1 MSSSFYISHTRVCVC
16 IIQKQLL
23 ICSTAHILLIIKI
36 FNIMAKVILAPF
48 IESISGKVGNLQF
61 RTLKSG
67 RTVVH
72 ARRGMSEEGIVH
84 RSTPPTQAEIA
95 HRKRFGMVSSI
106 TAEIQGRY
114 ARIDKA
120 AADRQQIW
128 LKVKYLYDKHVND
141 VEDEKELRKLILA
154 KYDKSTSKPR

>member
-1 MSSSFYISHTRVCVC
+1 
-16 IIQKQLL
+16 
-23 ICSTAHILLIIKI
+23 
-36 FNIMAKVILAPF
+36 MARVILAPF

-67 RTVVH
+67 KTVVH
-72 ARRGMSEEGIVH
+72 ARRCTTEDGIMH
-84 RSTPPTQAEIA
+84 RATPPTPAEIA

-128 LKVKYLYDKHVND
+128 LRVKYLYDKHVNE
-141 VEDEKELRKLILA
+141 VKDEKELRQLILE
-154 KYDKSTSKPR
+154 KYDKSTLKPAQNPVLLRKK

>member
-1 MSSSFYISHTRVCVC
+1 
-16 IIQKQLL
+16 
-23 ICSTAHILLIIKI
+23 
-36 FNIMAKVILAPF
+36 MAKVILAPF

-72 ARRGMSEEGIVH
+72 ARRGMTEEGIVH

-128 LKVKYLYDKHVND
+128 LKVKYLYDKHVQE

>member
-1 MSSSFYISHTRVCVC
+1 
-16 IIQKQLL
+16 
-23 ICSTAHILLIIKI
+23 
-36 FNIMAKVILAPF
+36 MAKVILAPF

-72 ARRGMSEEGIVH
+72 ARRGMTEEGIVH

-141 VEDEKELRKLILA
+141 VEDEKELRKMILA
-154 KYDKSTSKPR
+154 KYDKSTFKPR

>member
-1 MSSSFYISHTRVCVC
+1 
-16 IIQKQLL
+16 
-23 ICSTAHILLIIKI
+23 
-36 FNIMAKVILAPF
+36 MAKVTLAPF

-72 ARRGMSEEGIVH
+72 ARRCVAEDGTAH
-84 RSTPPTQAEIA
+84 RSTPPTPAEIA

-106 TAEIQGRY
+106 TAEIQSLY
-114 ARIDKA
+114 PRIDQA

-128 LKVKYLYDKHVND
+128 LRVKYLYDKHANEVK
-141 VEDEKELRKLILA
+141 DEKELRQLILE
-154 KYDKSTSKPR
+154 KYDKSTLKPR

>member
-1 MSSSFYISHTRVCVC
+1 
-16 IIQKQLL
+16 
-23 ICSTAHILLIIKI
+23 
-36 FNIMAKVILAPF
+36 MARVILAPF

-72 ARRGMSEEGIVH
+72 ARRCVAEDGTAH
-84 RSTPPTQAEIA
+84 RSTPPTPAEIA

-114 ARIDKA
+114 ARIDQA

-128 LKVKYLYDKHVND
+128 LRVKYLYDKHVNEVNERRERIASTD
-141 VEDEKELRKLILA
+141 PRKVRQ
-154 KYDKSTSKPR
+154 KYLKTPLKPRFSPKKMKRISKEELARRLARRPF

>member
-1 MSSSFYISHTRVCVC
+1 
-16 IIQKQLL
+16 
-23 ICSTAHILLIIKI
+23 
-36 FNIMAKVILAPF
+36 MAKVVLAPF

-72 ARRGMSEEGIVH
+72 ARRGMTEEGIVH

-128 LKVKYLYDKHVND
+128 LKVKYLYDKHVQE

>member
-1 MSSSFYISHTRVCVC
+1 
-16 IIQKQLL
+16 
-23 ICSTAHILLIIKI
+23 
-36 FNIMAKVILAPF
+36 MAKVILAPF

-72 ARRGMSEEGIVH
+72 ARRGMTEEGIVH

>member
-1 MSSSFYISHTRVCVC
+1 
-16 IIQKQLL
+16 
-23 ICSTAHILLIIKI
+23 
-36 FNIMAKVILAPF
+36 MAKVVLAPF

-67 RTVVH
+67 KTVVH
-72 ARRGMSEEGIVH
+72 ARRCTTEDGIMH
-84 RSTPPTQAEIA
+84 RATPPTPAEIA

-120 AADRQQIW
+120 AAERQQIW
-128 LKVKYLYDKHVND
+128 LRVKYLYDKHANEVK
-141 VEDEKELRKLILA
+141 DEKELRKLILE
-154 KYDKSTSKPR
+154 KYDKSTLKPAQNPVLLRKK

>member
-1 MSSSFYISHTRVCVC
+1 
-16 IIQKQLL
+16 
-23 ICSTAHILLIIKI
+23 
-36 FNIMAKVILAPF
+36 MAKVILAPF

-72 ARRGMSEEGIVH
+72 ARRGMTEEGIVH

-120 AADRQQIW
+120 ATDRQQIW

-141 VEDEKELRKLILA
+141 VEDEKELRKMILA
-154 KYDKSTSKPR
+154 KYDKSTFKPR

>member
-1 MSSSFYISHTRVCVC
+1 
-16 IIQKQLL
+16 
-23 ICSTAHILLIIKI
+23 
-36 FNIMAKVILAPF
+36 MAKVILAPF

-72 ARRGMSEEGIVH
+72 ARRGMTEEGIVH
-84 RSTPPTQAEIA
+84 RSTPPTPAEIA

-128 LKVKYLYDKHVND
+128 LKVKYLYDKHVQE

>member
-1 MSSSFYISHTRVCVC
+1 
-16 IIQKQLL
+16 
-23 ICSTAHILLIIKI
+23 
-36 FNIMAKVILAPF
+36 MAKVILAPF

>member
-1 MSSSFYISHTRVCVC
+1 
-16 IIQKQLL
+16 
-23 ICSTAHILLIIKI
+23 
-36 FNIMAKVILAPF
+36 MAKVILAPF

-72 ARRGMSEEGIVH
+72 ARRGMTEEGIVH

-141 VEDEKELRKLILA
+141 VEDEKELRKMILA